1 MSFNA
6 KREPSGLFTSFEEAT
21 QYLEKM
27 CRVLGVKHLS
37 YWNISVVDGMPD
49 QVTWISTYD
58 PGYMAHYMGQYTPL
72 GDPAFENSAERPNV
86 IDWNETSAT
95 DDTIRKM
102 QSQAARFGIAH
113 ELGHFLL
120 ERHELGIGGTFTCT
134 QGDMRET
141 RTARLNKRQE
151 VEANEFATGLL
162 APHDLLVPFLKMQ
175 PEISAAADLRTK
187 LDISLE
193 AAARCLIERHDE
205 PIAAVWTTTGRIRYS
220 VRGASFP
227 WIERGRGD
235 QVPPSVAR
243 PRR

>member
-102 QSQAARFGIAH
+102 QSQAARFGIAKHGLSYPFRDGFTRNIMFSVNVDCSDEDWPREKARVSAMFCGFAHYFH
-113 ELGHFLL
+113 E
-120 ERHELGIGGTFTCT
+120 RAKPMV
-134 QGDMRET
+134 DSR
-141 RTARLNKRQE
+141 R
-151 VEANEFATGLL
+151 
-162 APHDLLVPFLKMQ
+162 
-175 PEISAAADLRTK
+175 AAA
-187 LDISLE
+187 
-193 AAARCLIERHDE
+193 
-205 PIAAVWTTTGRIRYS
+205 
-220 VRGASFP
+220 
-227 WIERGRGD
+227 
-235 QVPPSVAR
+235 
-243 PRR
+243 